1 MCTAEYAGMCYGREQ
16 NPKVVEATLAVVEAR
31 RDEVRQ
37 PKLSAPRKQFSG
49 LQIPQFATAG
59 MAEGQEQRLLGVA
72 AYLNASGT

>member
-1 MCTAEYAGMCYGREQ
+1 MCYGREQ